1 MWKRACGRAV
11 LCAVLS
17 AAIGDVTNA
26 QIINDD
32 YGAYRALSGTPVGA
46 LPPLMTSTILGT
58 LQRTTQFAIR
68 YGYLQGF
75 AIPGTYQSD
84 RNGANN
90 VAASVVLPLS
100 IGSTLTGTAGVWY
113 PTKADA
119 NGDRQAS
126 LLLGVG
132 GDYRLASAPV
142 GDGATSPVLTFSLD
156 GDLGYGKP
164 REGTLWSLSVGAPI
178 GLVTRGSGMQI
189 APFLI
194 PAIGFGNLSASDAF
208 GGTTFSG
215 MRYSVGGGV
224 GVFNP
229 ASTLSVNLGF
239 QHIFIGGSATLVG
252 VVVSLGSS

>member
-1 MWKRACGRAV
+1 VAV
-11 LCAVLS
+11 CAVALS
-17 AAIGDVTNA
+17 VVIGVESRA

-32 YGAYRALSGTPVGA
+32 YGAYRALAGTPVGA

-75 AIPGTYQSD
+75 AIPGSYQSD

-113 PTKADA
+113 PTKGDV
-119 NGDRQAS
+119 NGDRKAS

-132 GDYRLASAPV
+132 GDYRLGSAPV
-142 GDGATSPVLTFSLD
+142 GDATTSPVLTFSLG

-164 REGTLWSLSVGAPI
+164 REGTLWSASVDAPI
-178 GLVTRGSGMQI
+178 GLVTRGTGMQI
-189 APFLI
+189 APFLT
-194 PAIGFGNLSASDAF
+194 PAIGFGNLHGSAAV
-208 GGTTFSG
+208 GGATFSG
-215 MRYSVGGGV
+215 LRYSVGGGV
-224 GVFNP
+224 GVFNA

>member
-1 MWKRACGRAV
+1 MWKRLCGRVAMCV
-11 LCAVLS
+11 TLS
-17 AAIGDVTNA
+17 AVIGGASSA
-26 QIINDD
+26 QVINDD

-46 LPPLMTSTILGT
+46 LPPIMTSTILGT

-75 AIPGTYQSD
+75 AIPGSYQSD

-90 VAASVVLPLS
+90 VAASVVLPMS
-100 IGSTLTGTAGVWY
+100 IGSTVTGTAGVWY
-113 PTKADA
+113 PTKADV

-126 LLLGVG
+126 LLLGLG
-132 GDYRLASAPV
+132 GDYRLGSAPV
-142 GDGATSPVLTFSLD
+142 GDATTSPVLTFSLD

-164 REGTLWSLSVGAPI
+164 REGSIWSLSVGAPI
-178 GLVTRGSGMQI
+178 GLVTRGTGMQI

-194 PAIGFGNLSASDAF
+194 PAIGFGNLSASNAL

-215 MRYSVGGGV
+215 VRYSVGGGV

-229 ASTLSVNLGF
+229 ASTLMVSLGF

-252 VVVSLGSS
+252 LVVSLGSS